1 MAEDCALLPFH
12 ARMAMQVERHA
23 TQSLYIIPTTPDV
36 ILSRPSADEGGQN
49 LPRKESPVMEKNDE

>member
-1 MAEDCALLPFH
+1 
-12 ARMAMQVERHA
+12 MQVERHA